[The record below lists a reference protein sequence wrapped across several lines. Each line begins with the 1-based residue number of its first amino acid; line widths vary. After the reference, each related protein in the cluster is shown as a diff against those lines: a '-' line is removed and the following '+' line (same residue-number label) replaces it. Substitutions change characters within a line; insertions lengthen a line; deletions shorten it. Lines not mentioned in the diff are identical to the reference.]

1 MALVAANE
9 PRVPG
14 AAALVVGTD
23 AIRRSGFPR
32 AIAGVFNQLDLETQR
47 VQMKEATTAQC

>member
-9 PRVPG
+9 PRLPG

-32 AIAGVFNQLDLETQR
+32 AIADVFNQLDLETQR